1 MQPKTTLAQRLPP
14 PGGNIWEG
22 NTGKKAPVEK
32 HRVSRKVARTRPGC
46 SSAVIRCTMMHL
58 PRVPSPPRGVASPK
72 YLCLLL
78 TGSSVNYACVRSRSP
93 RPMSRLRDAA
103 GRESPFM
110 MDKMEEEDDDSFD
123 GNEEEPVW
131 HLVSYPSR

>member
-1 MQPKTTLAQRLPP
+1 MVLLCFEAILWIGRGRLGDPCPAKDDPGTAP

-46 SSAVIRCTMMHL
+46 SSAVIRCTLMHL

-93 RPMSRLRDAA
+93 RPMSPLQDAA
-103 GRESPFM
+103 EERVPIHDGQDRRPGR
-110 MDKMEEEDDDSFD
+110 
-123 GNEEEPVW
+123 
-131 HLVSYPSR
+131 